1 MLVYWT
7 MCPYWIAAS
16 HLVLII
22 WFESINASFCT
33 LSSNWRNT
41 FLKRNT
47 YFFQLFYIFSTKNFS
62 SDFKEQ
68 LDFLSTI
75 KWQLMFSF
83 TKTLKYKS
91 FIFLKMNKT
100 ARLSGQRTESSDY
113 TIKLFENFSSKID
126 EPIEKKN

>member
-1 MLVYWT
+1 
-7 MCPYWIAAS
+7 
-16 HLVLII
+16 
-22 WFESINASFCT
+22 
-33 LSSNWRNT
+33 
-41 FLKRNT
+41 
-47 YFFQLFYIFSTKNFS
+47 
-62 SDFKEQ
+62 
-68 LDFLSTI
+68 
-75 KWQLMFSF
+75 MFSF